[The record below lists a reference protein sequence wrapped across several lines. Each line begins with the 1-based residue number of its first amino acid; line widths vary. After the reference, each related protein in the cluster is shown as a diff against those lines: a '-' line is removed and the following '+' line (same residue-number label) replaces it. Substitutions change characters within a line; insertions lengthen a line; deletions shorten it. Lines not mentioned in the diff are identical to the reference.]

1 MSYKEFVQSKTFNVG
16 HYAVTAITK
25 YLFERF
31 KENATNMEY
40 SPYSD
45 EMDREESYNSVLI
58 TTKFDWET
66 KYRSKRPA
74 IFVSRGNMTSGANG
88 TVAQSRVLS
97 ITDNGAK
104 TAYIDLVSLPI
115 MVECIAESDIESE
128 ALSSI
133 VATYIGLDV
142 RPLRSLQLQI
152 QGGLTQTPPQLFER
166 GANPSFI
173 SSVIM
178 QVQIPRQ
185 YNASIISE
193 KMLETIRMQL
203 NHPRELAATNKE

>member
-1 MSYKEFVQSKTFNVG
+1 MSYKDFVQSKTFNVG

-31 KENATNMEY
+31 KENTDLDFK
-40 SPYSD
+40 PYSD
-45 EMDREESYNSVLI
+45 DMNKEDSYGALLI

-66 KYRSKRPA
+66 KYRNKRPA
-74 IFVSRGNMTSGANG
+74 IFVSRGNMISGANG
-88 TVAQSRVLS
+88 TVAQNRVLS

-115 MVECIAESDIESE
+115 VVECIAESDIESE
-128 ALSSI
+128 ALASI
-133 VATYIGLDV
+133 VSTYIGLDV
-142 RPLRSLQLQI
+142 RPLRSLRLQI
-152 QGGLTQTPPQLFER
+152 QGGLTQTPPQMFER

-178 QVQIPRQ
+178 QVQISRQ
-185 YNASIISE
+185 YNASIIGE
-193 KMLETIRMQL
+193 KTLQNIRMQL
-203 NHPRELAATNKE
+203 NDPHELSVTNKG